1 MHIGHAV
8 KDTVSPV
15 TADKDKDGDVAV
27 DVPAVDKTEAA
38 VAAPPRVGKRIAK
51 DKIRKELQREP
62 VPFRLIPKVRQH
74 GLGRRA
80 RAERPV
86 RAKGGKPAKGAK
98 VRCLF
103 CCLRKRLT
111 L

>member
-1 MHIGHAV
+1 MHNGHAV
-8 KDTVSPV
+8 KDTVAPV
-15 TADKDKDGDVAV
+15 TADKDKDGDMAG

-38 VAAPPRVGKRIAK
+38 VAAPPRVGKRIAE
-51 DKIRKELQREP
+51 DKIRKELQEP
-62 VPFRLIPKVRQH
+62 VPFRLIPKVRQQ

-80 RAERPV
+80 RAERLV
-86 RAKGGKPAKGAK
+86 RAKGGKPVKGAK

-103 CCLRKRLT
+103 CCLQKRLT